1 MEGRAWGRGGAM
13 HPKGACSASLHC
25 VGIAPYGRFIE
36 GAVVGWREGQ
46 NPAPTGNTM
55 LYICGNYGLK

>member
-1 MEGRAWGRGGAM
+1 MPRRCRGIRGDE
-13 HPKGACSASLHC
+13 
-25 VGIAPYGRFIE
+25 GIAPYGRFIE

-46 NPAPTGNTM
+46 SPAPTGNTM